1 MEFKPEKQYI
11 AKLLGEEGQKFIIPE
26 YQRPYRW
33 TKNECET
40 LWDDVKGVFGNGE
53 NIEEYFLG
61 SIVAFESK
69 KSELEIIDGQQ
80 RITTLTL
87 LFRAFYECFSNDA
100 AKEKQRYL
108 EGFGK
113 CVWEHDL
120 DKGLDFKNCHLSSK
134 VIADRD
140 EKILKKLLS
149 EKITIE
155 DIKGNNSNYAKNYIF
170 FYEKLEEF
178 KLKDTLLWEKFCKM
192 FLTNRLFILLVICD
206 SQESAMTIFNT
217 LNSRGLPLSNADIL
231 KGYIYKKVKN
241 KEKFANDWKDIETKI
256 EESENVKD
264 LDFLFLQYMHI
275 IRAENEDTNTTTQGI
290 LPFFTKTD
298 KKEYYGALQDWLYK
312 PETMPFISNLADFWI
327 SPKEYLSEK
336 SSRYISILNLFQND
350 TWKFFVSYL
359 VWRNKNCFNNDTFN
373 KNKFSKEFDKFLPE
387 LIKYITLPF
396 LNNNATTGVVKEIVF
411 KMNVSLYKKEN
422 CTIGNSMPKQKVFF
436 EIINSFDTRKIK
448 YILFLY
454 AYIYSK
460 FKEDIN
466 ASDLEVEHILPKE
479 WQNMDVSD
487 FDEESHKK
495 YVEKIGNKILL
506 DKKSNIKCSNNFFA
520 KKQEIYKK
528 IYDKG
533 YNLKEVYDLGIRERN
548 IWEKTDIDNR
558 EKEIYKNLNSF
569 LSSNN

>member
-422 CTIGNSMPKQKVFF
+422 FTIGNSMPKQKVFF

-479 WQNMDVSD
+479 WQSANFDNW
-487 FDEESHKK
+487 DEESHKK

-533 YNLKEVYDLGIRERN
+533 YNLKEVYDLGIKEHSVLKKKEENKRS
-548 IWEKTDIDNR
+548 IWEKKI
-558 EKEIYKNLNSF
+558 
-569 LSSNN
+569 

>member
-120 DKGLDFKNCHLSSK
+120 DNGLDFKNCHLSSK

-149 EKITIE
+149 EKITIG

-359 VWRNKNCFNNDTFN
+359 VWRNKNCFNNDIFN

-411 KMNVSLYKKEN
+411 KMNVSLYEKEN
-422 CTIGNSMPKQKVFF
+422 FTIGNSMPKQKVFF

-454 AYIYSK
+454 AYIYSE

-479 WQNMDVSD
+479 WQSAN
-487 FDEESHKK
+487 FDGWTEVLHKE

-533 YNLKEVYDLGIRERN
+533 YNLKEVYDLGIREHN

>member
-178 KLKDTLLWEKFCKM
+178 KLKDTLLWEKFCKI

-422 CTIGNSMPKQKVFF
+422 FTIGNSMPKQKVFF

-454 AYIYSK
+454 AYIYSE

-479 WQNMDVSD
+479 WQSAN
-487 FDEESHKK
+487 FDGWTEVLHKE

-548 IWEKTDIDNR
+548 IWEKTNIDNR